1 MITIQNN
8 RLKATL
14 NELGAELISLINL
27 ENEDEIMWEG
37 NPDFWG
43 GQSPVL
49 FPTVGALK
57 DDKYIFEGQ
66 T

>member
-37 NPDFWG
+37 NPDVWG
-43 GQSPVL
+43 G
-49 FPTVGALK
+49 GR
-57 DDKYIFEGQ
+57 
-66 T
+66 

>member
-27 ENEDEIMWEG
+27 ENEDEIMEG
-37 NPDFWG
+37 NPDFG
-43 GQSPVL
+43 VVKVL
-49 FPTVGALK
+49 FFFQQLAL
-57 DDKYIFEGQ
+57 
-66 T
+66 